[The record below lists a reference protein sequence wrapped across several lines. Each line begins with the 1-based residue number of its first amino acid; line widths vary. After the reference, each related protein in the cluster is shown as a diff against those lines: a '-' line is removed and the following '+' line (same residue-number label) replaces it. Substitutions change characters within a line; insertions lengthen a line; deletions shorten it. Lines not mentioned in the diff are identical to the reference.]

1 MAIKD
6 VYSEVEKDKAN
17 KVKDSS
23 IKMSRKDFISEHTN
37 LIKILRSG
45 DKKAQEAEAAKQEKE
60 LADEVGAAKED
71 EEDEEDDENEED

>member
-6 VYSEVEKDKAN
+6 VYSQVEKDKAN

-23 IKMSRKDFISEHTN
+23 ISMSREDFISEHTN
-37 LIKILRSG
+37 LIKVLRSG

-60 LADEVGAAKED
+60 LADEVGDAKED
-71 EEDEEDDENEED
+71 EVEDKDEED